1 MKREPDIFP
10 ADPTGD
16 ALWEMQQNGD
26 DLNKQREVEFTV
38 VFENEEDAL
47 KFGET
52 LLINRQKILLCD
64 NKENKKFP
72 IEIIVYVFMEANYE
86 EISGYEELLDV
97 HAMKFNGQSDGWGCL
112 EQIYSS
118 Q

>member
-1 MKREPDIFP
+1 MQREPDIFP

-52 LLINRQKILLCD
+52 LLINRQKI
-64 NKENKKFP
+64 NKMFYDFVNF
-72 IEIIVYVFMEANYE
+72 
-86 EISGYEELLDV
+86 LDF
-97 HAMKFNGQSDGWGCL
+97 HRCL
-112 EQIYSS
+112 K
-118 Q
+118 